1 MRKVQEQTQRVF
13 YSIKQT
19 VESSQVLDSSGQ
31 YKIVKNILGATQSHT
46 NTHKKDTVADVTLV
60 SQCSLNH
67 IHHIAHLSKRWPGP
81 ASVVVFTAVDEVP
94 LTVELIL
101 QLYYCVPSMRHNVT
115 IHLVAPFTHVDF
127 VLPSKPPADA
137 IFVCG
142 NLAEKVHLQQKQAH
156 NYVLEGVKYPN
167 NLLRNVALTSSHTE
181 YVFVV
186 DIDMLPNADLYEDFT
201 NYLRTQKQEMG
212 SGSNNFVYVVPAFEI
227 QPHIPLPQH
236 KEQLLLLWKQNK
248 LRPFYY
254 ELCWKCQRPTDYDA
268 WRGLAIGEGEGVG
281 VGYEVAWVDPW
292 EPFFIAPRSAPLYDE
307 RFRQYGFNRISQV
320 GCRYRARLMVDI
332 YIYIYILFFCCGQ
345 FHSLNVSY
353 I

>member
-1 MRKVQEQTQRVF
+1 MTNASSCICLQVIHITLLSKLEVRNTHLKHAHSVRKLQEEVLHLF

-19 VESSQVLDSSGQ
+19 VESSHVLDSSGQ
-31 YKIVKNILGATQSHT
+31 YKIVSHILGATHT
-46 NTHKKDTVADVTLV
+46 NPHNKDTLPDVTLV

-81 ASVVVFTAVDEVP
+81 VSVAVFTNVDNVP
-94 LTVELIL
+94 FTIELIL

-115 IHLVAPFTHVDF
+115 MHLVLQFTSMDI
-127 VLPSKPPADA
+127 VLPPKPSAES

-142 NLAEKVHLQQKQAH
+142 NLAEKVHLQQQAH
-156 NYVLEGVKYPN
+156 NYALEGVKYTT

-186 DIDMLPNADLYEDFT
+186 DIDMLPNADLYRDFT
-201 NYLRTQKQEMG
+201 NYLQIQLQEIG
-212 SGSNNFVYVVPAFEI
+212 DDSKTFVYVVPVFEI
-227 QPHIPLPQH
+227 QPHIQLPQN

-254 ELCWKCQRPTDYDA
+254 ELCWACQRLTNYKA
-268 WRGLAIGEGEGVG
+268 WRRLLLREGVG
-281 VGYEVAWVDPW
+281 MGMGYEVAWVDPW

-307 RFRQYGFNRISQV
+307 RFKQYGFNRISQV
-320 GCRYRARLMVDI
+320 GC
-332 YIYIYILFFCCGQ
+332 
-345 FHSLNVSY
+345 
-353 I
+353 